1 MAVVRAMWLHYSAT
15 EERVSK
21 LSDLISARSLMEP
34 ANAPGV
40 ADMLDSIEQTA
51 PPVVGKMLR
60 DLKEGAW
67 GPLNSYVHGGIHPVM
82 QVHRGYPLEYAVQ
95 TLINANGLTT
105 MAAMLM
111 AISARDSNVTRE
123 VRQIQLNYL
132 DCLPP
137 LAT

>member
-67 GPLNSYVHGGIHPVM
+67 GPLNS
-82 QVHRGYPLEYAVQ
+82 
-95 TLINANGLTT
+95 
-105 MAAMLM
+105 
-111 AISARDSNVTRE
+111 NVTRE

-132 DCLPP
+132 DCLPS